1 MGMSGHWSVECVSVN
16 KLTSMPIKAALTVLT
31 ELQDAVMGAAG
42 LQDKKKDGK
51 EDTLS

>member
-1 MGMSGHWSVECVSVN
+1 MGMSGHWSAECVSVN
-16 KLTSMPIKAALTVLT
+16 KLTSMPIKAALTGLT
-31 ELQDAVMGAAG
+31 E